1 MPTPLIASDCT
12 LKVSFGTDS
21 QLGTSPTPAAP
32 STAYQCQAK
41 SVRASVQSSTVD
53 ISTLCSTTVET
64 LATRKTGTLE
74 MEVYI
79 DKTNGA
85 VFQPKVGYLAKVE
98 LDLDG
103 AGSVGAAK
111 ITYNGLVTDVA
122 IGTTPGEVS
131 TETVTIALGAYGFS
145 TVTS

>member
-1 MPTPLIASDCT
+1 MPVPLIASDAT
-12 LKVSFGTDS
+12 LKVSFGTDA
-21 QLGTSPTPAAP
+21 QLGASPTPAAP
-32 STAYQCQAK
+32 STAYECQAK
-41 SVRASVQSSTVD
+41 SIRATVQSSTID
-53 ISTLCSTTVET
+53 ISTLCSTTVAT
-64 LATRKTGTLE
+64 LGTRKTGSLE

-79 DKTNGA
+79 DKTNGP

-103 AGSVGAAK
+103 AGAVGGNK

-131 TETVTIALGAYGFS
+131 TENVTIALGAFGFT

>member
-1 MPTPLIASDCT
+1 MPTPLIASDAT
-12 LKVSFGTDS
+12 LKVSFGTDA
-21 QLGTSPTPAAP
+21 QLGASPTPAAP
-32 STAYQCQAK
+32 TTAYECQAK
-41 SVRASVQSSTVD
+41 SVRATVQSSTID
-53 ISTLCSTTVET
+53 ISTLCSTTVAT
-64 LATRKTGTLE
+64 LGTRKTGSLE

-79 DKTNGA
+79 DKTNGP

-103 AGSVGAAK
+103 AGAVGGNK

-131 TETVTIALGAYGFS
+131 TENVTIALGAFGFT

>member
-1 MPTPLIASDCT
+1 MPTPLIASDAT
-12 LKVSFGTDS
+12 LKVSFGTDA
-21 QLGTSPTPAAP
+21 QLGASPTPSAP
-32 STAYQCQAK
+32 TVAYECQAK
-41 SVRASVQSSTVD
+41 SVRASVQSSTID
-53 ISTLCSTTVET
+53 ISTLCSTTVAT
-64 LATRKTGTLE
+64 LGTRKTGSLE

-79 DKTNGA
+79 DKTNGP

-103 AGSVGAAK
+103 AGSVGGNK

-131 TETVTIALGAYGFS
+131 TENVTIALGAFGFT

>member
-1 MPTPLIASDCT
+1 MPVPLIASDAT
-12 LKVSFGTDS
+12 LKVSFGTDA
-21 QLGTSPTPAAP
+21 QLGASPTPAAP
-32 STAYQCQAK
+32 STAYECQAK
-41 SVRASVQSSTVD
+41 SVRATVQSSTID
-53 ISTLCSTTVET
+53 ISTLCSTTVAT
-64 LATRKTGTLE
+64 LGTRKTGSLE

-79 DKTNGA
+79 DKTNGP

-103 AGSVGAAK
+103 AGAVGGNK

-131 TETVTIALGAYGFS
+131 TENVTIALGAFGFT